1 MTDELRLRTAA
12 KGSIVPLCERV
23 AKEAF
28 AFIAADAM
36 RALLGTPEALSDWP
50 RFVESWSD
58 LQLDTY
64 LPDGHRYRRR
74 RHAILSARAGEDEAK
89 PEPHQPHYQSLDYNP
104 LVGGIERWFEPM
116 RAEIVTGPTMRCVL
130 AFCCRL
136 FGALRPNTGWK
147 IECHQF
153 RIEARSDAPG
163 QPTPEGV
170 HRDGVDYALV
180 LLINRTNIK
189 SGTTTVHDLDGKLL
203 GSFTLTAPLDA
214 AIVDDARVKHG
225 VTAVEPIDPSGTAYR
240 DVLVVTFQR
249 MPVSA

>member
-1 MTDELRLRTAA
+1 METVADTCMNALR
-12 KGSIVPLCERV
+12 ERV
-23 AKEAF
+23 DRDGF
-28 AFIAADAM
+28 AFVAADDM
-36 RALLGTPEALSDWP
+36 RLLLDDCGALSDWM
-50 RFVESWSD
+50 RFAESWND

-74 RHAILSARAGEDEAK
+74 RHATLSAHGGEVK
-89 PEPHQPHYQSLDYNP
+89 VTLEPHQPHYQSVKYNP

-116 RAEIVTGPTMRCVL
+116 QAEVVNGPTMQSVL

-136 FGALRPNTGWK
+136 FDALRPNVDWRV
-147 IECHQF
+147 ECHQF

-189 SGTTTVHDLDGKLL
+189 SGTTTVHDFEEVTL
-203 GSFTLTAPLDA
+203 GSFTLTAPLDT
-214 AIVDDARVKHG
+214 AIVADARVMHG
-225 VTAVEPIDPSGTAYR
+225 VTAVEPIDPSRAAYR
-240 DVLVVTFQR
+240 DVLVVTFKTR
-249 MPVSA
+249 

>member
-1 MTDELRLRTAA
+1 MTNVSG
-12 KGSIVPLCERV
+12 GSTGDAIYVPSILAPLCDRV
-23 AKEAF
+23 VRDAF
-28 AFIAADAM
+28 AFIAAEAM
-36 RALLGTPEALSDWP
+36 RPLIGAADALSDWP
-50 RFVESWSD
+50 RFVDSWND

-74 RHAILSARAGEDEAK
+74 RHATLSARAGEDKVTLER
-89 PEPHQPHYQSLDYNP
+89 HQPHYQSIDYNP

-116 RAEIVTGPTMRCVL
+116 HAEIVTGPTMQRVL
-130 AFCCRL
+130 ALCCRL
-136 FGALRPNTGWK
+136 FGALRPDTAWT

-153 RIEARSDAPG
+153 RIEARADAPG
-163 QPTPEGV
+163 RPTPEGV

-214 AIVDDARVKHG
+214 ALVDDARVRHG
-225 VTAVEPIDPSGTAYR
+225 VTAVEPIDASRAAYR
-240 DVLVVTFQR
+240 DVLVVTFKAQ
-249 MPVSA
+249 